1 MYEVGVLGEAKKVPK
16 ERGNWRGETTKKNFE
31 EESTTALV
39 QASRTT
45 ADSQSLWASVV
56 SLLEDLSAAYV
67 SLPPRGRTEQRDI
80 RLRRLARYW
89 KITTRSRI
97 FSAPLTPTLLNGHQ
111 PDLEQKIQKHNTSK
125 SKTEVYKYSEQ
136 LEDHKKERYHSLL
149 FGEVVAFHI

>member
-16 ERGNWRGETTKKNFE
+16 ERGNWSEKEEGETTKKNFE

-111 PDLEQKIQKHNTSK
+111 PDLEQKIQKHNTSSSRSTQTLDEK
-125 SKTEVYKYSEQ
+125 AKQKYTSIAN
-136 LEDHKKERYHSLL
+136 S
-149 FGEVVAFHI
+149 